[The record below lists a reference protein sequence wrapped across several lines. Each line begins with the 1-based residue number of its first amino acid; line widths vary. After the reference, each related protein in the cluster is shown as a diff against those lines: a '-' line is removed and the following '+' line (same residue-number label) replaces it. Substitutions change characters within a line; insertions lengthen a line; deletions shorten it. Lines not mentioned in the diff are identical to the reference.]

1 MPLLPPV
8 HPGEVLRRLY
18 SVATRAGLTSSK
30 SGTRRSSRNFTASN
44 PLNCTAWKRSEHRK
58 QERITPRTQGTCARI
73 YPWTLP
79 QATQFDDNRSLNK
92 CFISIQRNRKDT
104 SGLNFSQSLENVHE
118 HEQAGTL
125 GFSNYTPNG
134 KFEVILC
141 EVSDTR
147 CKSQDDFDKL
157 IKPYRTN

>member
-1 MPLLPPV
+1 LRTHLPVDTAAGDTV
-8 HPGEVLRRLY
+8 H
-18 SVATRAGLTSSK
+18 
-30 SGTRRSSRNFTASN
+30 
-44 PLNCTAWKRSEHRK
+44 
-58 QERITPRTQGTCARI
+58 
-73 YPWTLP
+73 
-79 QATQFDDNRSLNK
+79 DNRSLNK

-104 SGLNFSQSLENVHE
+104 SGLNFSQSLENGHE

-125 GFSNYTPNG
+125 SLSNYTPNG